1 MLVLTRKMNEQ
12 ILIGNDIKI
21 TLVRVRGN
29 SVRIG
34 IEAPRAVRV
43 VRGELAVHD
52 ESSSI
57 HSDERSCEELQLSER
72 EQAFAHPMEVRPL
85 SESKV
90 KKVSNKS
97 AGAVSRLDEFPVVS
111 HPSFDTTVPRQVFVG
126 RVDRNGES
134 VELRRAP
141 LARFMSA
148 Q

>member
-34 IEAPRAVRV
+34 IEAPREVRV
-43 VRGELAVHD
+43 VRGELTVHD
-52 ESSSI
+52 ETSGAKNG
-57 HSDERSCEELQLSER
+57 ERSCEELQLSER
-72 EQAFAHPMEVRPL
+72 EEAFAHPVVARPL

-90 KKVSNKS
+90 KKAAIQSS
-97 AGAVSRLDEFPVVS
+97 GAVSRLDEFPVVS
-111 HPSFDTTVPRQVFVG
+111 HPSFDTSVARQVFVG
-126 RVDRNGES
+126 RVDREGES

>member
-34 IEAPRAVRV
+34 IEAPRDVRV
-43 VRGELAVHD
+43 VRGELKVHD
-52 ESSSI
+52 EASGMNNM
-57 HSDERSCEELQLSER
+57 ELSCEELQLSDR
-72 EQAFAHPMEVRPL
+72 EDAFAHPVVMR
-85 SESKV
+85 SHNESKT
-90 KKVSNKS
+90 KKVASKS
-97 AGAVSRLDEFPVVS
+97 SGAVSRLDEFPAAS
-111 HPSFDTTVPRQVFVG
+111 HPSFDTSVTRQVFVG
-126 RVDRNGES
+126 RVDRDGEA